1 MNFRDI
7 DFGKSAAENETKY
20 LEQVFLDI
28 NNYLSQ
34 LVKGEKFL
42 VIGPKGSGKSAFG
55 IMLKNISRKD
65 PNFFVR
71 KFELDAFPYHRFS
84 ELLPKTEA
92 IESRLPSHWEFLL
105 LIEFL
110 NSFYKDSSCDSEGD
124 YDFKKVIELLK
135 QIRVIPN
142 KELIEI
148 IDQTIKKHYSIDLKF
163 LKIGKS
169 DEFSLN
175 ILNQR
180 VLYDILKDVCY
191 SVNLSSKH
199 RIIIDG
205 LDSVITNR
213 KDLEIQF
220 ESLSALLVAANHI
233 NQKFNDADIDAR
245 VIVLC
250 RSDLLTKLVN
260 PDRTKIISDSSIY
273 LEWYQ
278 GEKDILSSNLVRLIN
293 KRASYS
299 LRHETEVFKEFLP
312 PKLTETQVISDGL
325 FYQTRWKPRD
335 IIELF
340 RAIQI
345 ETKGTRPN
353 LSEVW
358 EGIHKYSSNHFI
370 GEITDEL
377 IGFLK
382 PEERDL
388 TIQLLMAIGKTPFH
402 ITDIQTKF
410 RNDERFINLN
420 FSKIFG
426 ALYEC
431 SAIGNINLKNSRQNW
446 KYKNRHSKFDPNQHI
461 TVHNGLLYALNIKKI
476 PYRADRKENRH

>member
-1 MNFRDI
+1 MSFRDI

-20 LEQVFLDI
+20 LDQVFLDI
-28 NNYLSQ
+28 NNYLRQ
-34 LVKGEKFL
+34 LVNGEKFL

-55 IMLKNISRKD
+55 IMLEKISKND
-65 PNFFVR
+65 PNFFVK
-71 KFELDAFPYHRFS
+71 KFELDTFPYHRFS

-110 NSFYKDSSCDSEGD
+110 DSFHKDQSCNSKGN
-124 YDFKKVIELLK
+124 YDFGKVIELMK
-135 QIRVIPN
+135 QIRVLPN
-142 KELIEI
+142 KELVEI

-169 DEFSLN
+169 DEFTITN
-175 ILNQR
+175 LNQR
-180 VLYDILKDVCY
+180 ALYDILKDVCY
-191 SVNLSSKH
+191 SVTIGSKH

-220 ESLSALLVAANHI
+220 DSLSALLVAANHI

-245 VIVLC
+245 VVVLC

-299 LRHETEVFKEFLP
+299 LKHETDVFKNFLP
-312 PKLTETQVISDGL
+312 PKLTEKQVIYDGL

-340 RAIQI
+340 RAIQN

-388 TIQLLMAIGKTPFH
+388 AIQLLMAIGKTPFH
-402 ITDIQTKF
+402 ITDVQTKF
-410 RNDERFINLN
+410 QNDERFKKLN

-426 ALYEC
+426 ALYDC
-431 SAIGNINLKNSRQNW
+431 SAIGNINRKNSRQNW

-476 PYRADRKENRH
+476 PIRNNEREIKR